1 MFNTIYSD
9 GQEFYKL
16 YYLKKKKKKN
26 LQTYITIIS
35 PRKNQIYIYYML
47 SCSNINYIHY
57 YMQVLI
63 SLIGKVSK
71 G

>member
-16 YYLKKKKKKN
+16 YYLKKKKKKK
-26 LQTYITIIS
+26 LKTYITIIS